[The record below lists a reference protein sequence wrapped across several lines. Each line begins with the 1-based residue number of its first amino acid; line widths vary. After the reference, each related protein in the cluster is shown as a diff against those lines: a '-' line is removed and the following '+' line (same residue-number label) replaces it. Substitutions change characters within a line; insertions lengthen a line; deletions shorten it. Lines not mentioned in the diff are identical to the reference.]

1 MGSVAGAKSA
11 RPRLRPEA
19 CKHLFRG
26 SGGTTGRQSSR
37 TTAASARPGMIN
49 AAPRLTVSARA
60 VSFTQPNTLPMRT
73 AMLLLPFALFA
84 CSSPTPP
91 EANAPARDSLPTGDN
106 SRNALD
112 WAGTYRGTLPCA
124 DCEGIA
130 TRIALNADGTY
141 RHEATHLGKSKDPI
155 VTEGAFSWESDGGR
169 IVLTGLEG
177 MHRYRVGEEVLI
189 MLDAEG
195 NAITGELAERYRLP
209 REAKA
214 PGNIPTSLE
223 GPRWVLVE
231 LMGTAVDAKSNPKE
245 AFITFDAKEK
255 RATGNAGCNSF
266 FGGYSSDANGRLR
279 FDKLG
284 MTMMACMDPNREAEF
299 TKALEQVDNYT
310 LADSTLS
317 LNKARMAP
325 LMRLRA
331 R

>member
-1 MGSVAGAKSA
+1 MRASILLLPLA
-11 RPRLRPEA
+11 LLA
-19 CKHLFRG
+19 CNAP
-26 SGGTTGRQSSR
+26 TPPP
-37 TTAASARPGMIN
+37 AASAP
-49 AAPRLTVSARA
+49 V
-60 VSFTQPNTLPMRT
+60 
-73 AMLLLPFALFA
+73 
-84 CSSPTPP
+84 
-91 EANAPARDSLPTGDN
+91 RDSLPAGDN

-124 DCEGIA
+124 DCEGID
-130 TRIALNADGTY
+130 TRITLNGDGTY
-141 RHEATHLGKSKDPI
+141 RHEALYVGKSKEPI
-155 VTEGAFSWESDGGR
+155 VTEGAFAWESDGGR
-169 IVLTGLEG
+169 ITLTGLEG

-195 NAITGELAERYRLP
+195 NAITGELADRYRLP
-209 REAKA
+209 REAKGGA
-214 PGNIPTSLE
+214 AITLE

-231 LMGTAVDAKSNPKE
+231 LMGKAVDAKSNPKE
-245 AFITFDAKEK
+245 AFITFDGKEK
-255 RATGNAGCNSF
+255 RATGSAGCNSF
-266 FGGYSSDANGRLR
+266 FGGYESDGNGRLR

>member
-1 MGSVAGAKSA
+1 M
-11 RPRLRPEA
+11 RPII
-19 CKHLFRG
+19 LF
-26 SGGTTGRQSSR
+26 
-37 TTAASARPGMIN
+37 
-49 AAPRLTVSARA
+49 
-60 VSFTQPNTLPMRT
+60 LP
-73 AMLLLPFALFA
+73 LALFA
-84 CSSPTPP
+84 C
-91 EANAPARDSLPTGDN
+91 NAPAPPLEASAPTHDSLPAGDN

-124 DCEGIA
+124 DCEGID
-130 TRIALNADGTY
+130 TRITLSGDGTY
-141 RHEATHLGKSKDPI
+141 RHEAIYLGKSKEPI
-155 VTEGAFSWESDGGR
+155 VTEGAFAWESDGGR
-169 IVLTGLEG
+169 ITLTGLEG

-195 NAITGELAERYRLP
+195 NAIKGELPERYRLP
-209 REAKA
+209 REAQA
-214 PGNIPTSLE
+214 TGSLPTALE

-231 LMGTAVDAKSNPKE
+231 LMGKAVDAKSNPKE

-266 FGGYSSDANGRLR
+266 FGGYESDANGRLR

-299 TKALEQVDNYT
+299 TKAIEQVDNYT
-310 LADSTLS
+310 MADSTLL